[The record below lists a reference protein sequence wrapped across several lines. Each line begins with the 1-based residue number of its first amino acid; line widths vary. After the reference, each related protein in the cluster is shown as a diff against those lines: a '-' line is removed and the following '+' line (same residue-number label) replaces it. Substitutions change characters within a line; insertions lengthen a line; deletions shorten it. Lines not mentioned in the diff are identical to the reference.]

1 VSLNIDVSSEVA
13 RAPLSAARIRDIA
26 TIVLKA
32 ERVRDAMISI
42 TLVTS
47 RHIARLNQRHLAHAG
62 PTDVISFA
70 LGNAPGTT
78 TRAVVVGDIYIAPD
92 VARANAIRLGSGIRE
107 ELARLVV
114 HGVLHVLG
122 HDHPGDERRTTSPM
136 WRRQERLLER
146 MSAKGIV
153 TRSRR

>member
-26 TIVLKA
+26 TEVLKA
-32 ERVRDAMISI
+32 ERVRDAMVSI
-42 TLVTS
+42 TLVSS
-47 RHIARLNQRHLAHAG
+47 RHIARLNERHLAHAG

-70 LGNAPGTT
+70 LDNVLSKGA
-78 TRAVVVGDIYIAPD
+78 REVIVGDIYIAPD
-92 VARANAIRLGSGIRE
+92 VARANAIRLGTGIRE

-122 HDHPGDERRTTSPM
+122 QDHPDGEGRTTSPM
-136 WRRQERLLER
+136 WRRQERLLDR
-146 MSAKGIV
+146 LGAKGIV
-153 TRSRR
+153 TRRKR